1 VVAPVPSRRP
11 GWAVLAGTAV
21 VVALIV
27 VSLLRYPATLDD
39 PAAPAYL
46 VVLGLLLAL
55 YLGLGGWAAYRPR
68 TGRALGLLVGVVAGA
83 AWSVE
88 IWAGGP
94 GMLSR
99 SAESIVGGTFALLA
113 VAVSVAA
120 GPFAAVRGRDPG
132 AALRA
137 GVFAGLASGIV
148 TFGCGVVMTLSSL
161 DALATRADYQRE
173 FAVSSSPDI
182 ATYLVNDILAA
193 TTAHLA
199 INLFLGVVGGGIG
212 ALVAR
217 ASGRPDA
224 AATVA

>member
-1 VVAPVPSRRP
+1 
-11 GWAVLAGTAV
+11 V
-21 VVALIV
+21 VVGLIV
-27 VSLLRYPATLDD
+27 VALLRYPASLDD

-46 VVLGLLLAL
+46 AVLGLLLTL

-68 TGRALGLLVGVVAGA
+68 TGRALGVLVGVAAGVM
-83 AWSVE
+83 WSAE

-99 SAESIVGGTFALLA
+99 SAESLVGGTFALLA
-113 VAVSVAA
+113 VAGSVAA
-120 GPFAAVRGRDPG
+120 GPLAAVRGRGPSSTAFRRSDKLRGPSS

-161 DALATRADYQRE
+161 DVLATRADYQRE
-173 FAVSSSPDI
+173 FANSSAPDI
-182 ATYLVNDILAA
+182 ATYLVSDVLAA

-199 INLFLGVVGGGIG
+199 INLVLGLAGGGIG

-217 ASGRPDA
+217 ASGRPSA
-224 AATVA
+224 TATVA